1 MRLNQVILQSALN
14 SFFFFFFLFV
24 FGFSLFGSEF
34 CFVHQVITQFKEQGL
49 NTDLYYEGNM
59 RERYNIVPTSAITYD
74 SWNSTISLSSCR
86 KMCFKSSK

>member
-1 MRLNQVILQSALN
+1 MRLNQVMLQSALN
-14 SFFFFFFLFV
+14 SSSFFFLFV
-24 FGFSLFGSEF
+24 FSFFLFGSEF

-59 RERYNIVPTSAITYD
+59 RERHNIVPTSAITYD
-74 SWNSTISLSSCR
+74 SCNSSCR